1 MFCESSWMST
11 GSKTAIKYLQG
22 IQIQIIDSK
31 LNIIIRNCL
40 FMNNLYLQT
49 NCIKYSKENYLVLAD
64 FLPDQKEA

>member
-1 MFCESSWMST
+1 MST